1 MPTYEYRCE
10 ANGRL
15 IEVRHNM
22 AERLSSWGE
31 LCQRAGISPGATDPA
46 APVEKLI
53 SAGFI
58 HAGAS
63 TSTSEPACAAP
74 GCGSGYC
81 GTGACGMGM
90 GE

>member
-15 IEVRHNM
+15 VEVRHPM

-31 LCQRAGISPGATDPA
+31 LCERAGIPTGTTEPA

-58 HAGAS
+58 SAGAGAG
-63 TSTSEPACAAP
+63 EPACAAP
-74 GCGSGYC
+74 VCGGGFC
-81 GTGACGMGM
+81 GTGACGL